1 MSRGAGSADLRTTLR
16 IASRLVIG
24 SPGTACEA
32 DSRSSF
38 DSARN
43 AQAKRLASAHNA
55 ADARPG
61 ACGPHR
67 LDRAEPSAGPAMAP
81 RLVTAESQPSPL
93 TRSSGRLESATYAC
107 TTPMVPPP

>member
-24 SPGTACEA
+24 SPGIACEA
-32 DSRSSF
+32 DTRSSF

-43 AQAKRLASAHNA
+43 AQAKTLANAHNA

-67 LDRAEPSAGPAMAP
+67 LDSADPSAGPAMAP
-81 RLVTAESQPSPL
+81 RLVTAESQPRL
-93 TRSSGRLESATYAC
+93 FTRSSALLESAT
-107 TTPMVPPP
+107 